1 MRGKPGTVKRPEA
14 ERAIRQLTHDWAAAH
29 GVQPGSAEM
38 PSFSAFHRWVL
49 GRGGAPI
56 SSFVR
61 RSARLRMLK
70 AGSTRSCVRL
80 GATRR
85 T

>member
-1 MRGKPGTVKRPEA
+1 VRGKPGTVKRPEA

-49 GRGGAPI
+49 GLGGAAL
-56 SSFVR
+56 FQF
-61 RSARLRMLK
+61 RSTLGPLADAESWFDQELRQ
-70 AGSTRSCVRL
+70 AWRN
-80 GATRR
+80 
-85 T
+85 